1 MRRFLTKFFVFFVLV
16 IPWFQVSAAPLY
28 RLEERFPSAA
38 CEISLGADQVA
49 HILKLDPVLHA
60 GFSPTVQFH
69 RALQYLQSLA
79 HPTQLKL
86 ALSWERL
93 GEHIAKENP
102 GLWDMNR
109 AFGPDG
115 EIVYYGEAAHALIIT
130 KDAKL
135 LRGFVFSKDV
145 SGEKWNGVYTS
156 HTSLPP
162 SDIPQSLRRR

>member
-1 MRRFLTKFFVFFVLV
+1 MCRFFTAFFVLFISV
-16 IPWFQVSAAPLY
+16 IPALQVSAAPLD

-38 CEISLGADQVA
+38 CEISLGPDQVA
-49 HILKLDPVLHA
+49 HILKLDPILHA

-69 RALQYLQSLA
+69 RALQYLQSLP
-79 HPTQLKL
+79 HPTQLQL
-86 ALSWERL
+86 AISWEKL

-102 GLWDMNR
+102 GIWDMNR

-135 LRGFVFSKDV
+135 IRGFVFSKDV
-145 SGEKWNGVYTS
+145 SEEKWNGVYTL
-156 HTSLPP
+156 HTKLPP
-162 SDIPQSLRRR
+162 SDIPQSLRRF